1 MRERPEE
8 EPLPVDGEKLK
19 RITVA
24 ARMMTVQIAALIYVA
39 SNGDDVDPCELMRQV
54 ISQVTN
60 GDLLANHG
68 KSK

>member
-1 MRERPEE
+1 M
-8 EPLPVDGEKLK
+8 PVDGEKLK

-24 ARMMTVQIAALIYVA
+24 ARMMTAQIAALVYVA

-54 ISQVTN
+54 ISQVMN
-60 GDLLANHG
+60 GDFAADHG